1 MPHARRKLTLALS
14 IVVGVLAPAGLLIAA
29 QSAQDLQKARHDH
42 YHELGDAF
50 KTVRDQ
56 TRAGTP
62 DMAKIKAAAQVINE
76 ASIDQGRWFPAGTG
90 PEAGKTRALAEIWKR
105 PEDFKAAQK
114 LFGDAAPK
122 LLAAANASDLR
133 AVKSTYGELGKACKN
148 CHDTFRAPEDND
160 H

>member
-1 MPHARRKLTLALS
+1 MSQARRKLTVALS
-14 IVVGVLAPAGLLIAA
+14 IALGVAAPVGVLIAA
-29 QSAQDLQKARHDH
+29 QSARDLQKARHDH

-50 KTVRDQ
+50 KTVRDL
-56 TRAGTP
+56 TRADAP
-62 DMAKIKAAAQVINE
+62 DMAKIQAAAQIINE

-105 PEDFKAAQK
+105 PQDFTAAQK
-114 LFGDAAPK
+114 VFSDAAPK
-122 LLAAANASDLR
+122 LLAAANAKDVN

-148 CHDTFRAPEDND
+148 CHDTFRAPEDHD

>member
-1 MPHARRKLTLALS
+1 MSHARRKLTVALS
-14 IVVGVLAPAGLLIAA
+14 IALGIAAPVGVLIAA
-29 QSAQDLQKARHDH
+29 ASARDLQKARHDH

-50 KTVRDQ
+50 KTVRDE
-56 TRAGTP
+56 TRAGSP

-90 PEAGKTRALAEIWKR
+90 PEAGKTRALPEIWKR

-114 LFGDAAPK
+114 VFSDAAPK
-122 LLAAANASDLR
+122 LLAAANASDVN
-133 AVKSTYGELGKACKN
+133 AVKSTYGDLGKSCKN
-148 CHDTFRAPEDND
+148 CHDTFRAPEDD